1 MASPAPAAP
10 KPKKELTEAQRLA
23 FLKGREK
30 RMANLEKA
38 RLAKEEA
45 KQQEINEPAPAIVIK
60 EEIASPPTPSIP
72 EPVPPTTHPV
82 IDSDEIA
89 TKVVKLMLEKKT
101 AKTKPKPKPKPRPV
115 TPPPP
120 KYTPDLQPTTTTFSW
135 L

>member
-1 MASPAPAAP
+1 MASPIAPVS
-10 KPKKELTEAQRLA
+10 KPKKKLTEAQRLA

-45 KQQEINEPAPAIVIK
+45 KQQDINEPASAVVIK
-60 EEIASPPTPSIP
+60 EEVSSPVLP
-72 EPVPPTTHPV
+72 EPIPPTTHV

-89 TKVVKLMLEKKT
+89 NKVVKLMLEKNN
-101 AKTKPKPKPKPRPV
+101 AKPKSKPKPKPRSV
-115 TPPPP
+115 TPPPPP
-120 KYTPDLQPTTTTFSW
+120 KYTADFQPTTTFNW